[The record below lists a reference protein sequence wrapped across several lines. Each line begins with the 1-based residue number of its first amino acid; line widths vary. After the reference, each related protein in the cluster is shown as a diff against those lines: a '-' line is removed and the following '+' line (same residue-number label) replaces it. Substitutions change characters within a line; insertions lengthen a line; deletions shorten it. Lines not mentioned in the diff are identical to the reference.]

1 MVRGEHL
8 TYLLLFVSIFSFG
21 QQPYIDLQ
29 IEPSTAEMGQ
39 QVIIVLRTNSEGD
52 LEFELPDEFIQSGGV
67 QSGMSSSINYVN
79 NQAQVEK
86 YSYQKIAG
94 HFEKAGKYKVGPAKL
109 RTPSGELVS
118 NSFVVNV
125 IKPINMISEDPSKN
139 LNEPIF
145 GIIQQSAK
153 EIYEGESVLLEAKI
167 YSQVDIIQIDRF
179 KNLEFQ
185 GPSEAELLHT
195 SSEVDRD
202 FEQIKGRDLLTFKA
216 GKSIVFPERTGTFEI
231 SPFEMTIFCTDARSM
246 YPTRVNIKSNES
258 SVKVK
263 PLPDGAPASFIG
275 AVGEFTISSK
285 GKTQEIEQG
294 KVFELEVEISGIGNT
309 HNIEAPQLILPKGL
323 VIYGDPTEETKVE
336 FTSRGV
342 EGSKIITYYIQVN
355 RGTNVE
361 IPAIE
366 IAYFDPKQEVYKI
379 QSTVPFNIK
388 VIPDENSI
396 SAVIDNNEESNE
408 EEAKDFQGP
417 MLVKSSS
424 TNDSLLS
431 LRTFGA
437 LTSVPLALA
446 VVFGLMVK
454 YRKENEQELAVKQLT
469 KNAFRN
475 AKDGLI
481 GIKSNKEEDVFG
493 GLSSILA
500 NYLSDK
506 WNCSAA
512 DITRELID
520 QKQDKGAIDV
530 PSSNELKQ
538 LLDIFD
544 GARFG
549 VVDVDSTENIIQ
561 RTEEIIL
568 KIEKTN

>member
-1 MVRGEHL
+1 MVKGTL
-8 TYLLLFVSIFSFG
+8 LSYLLFCVSIISFG

-29 IEPSTAEMGQ
+29 IEPSTAEVGQ

-67 QSGMSSSINYVN
+67 QSGMSSSINYIN
-79 NQAQVEK
+79 NKAQVEK

-94 HFEKAGKYKVGPAKL
+94 HFEKSGKYKVGPAKL

-118 NSFVVNV
+118 NSFIVNV

-185 GPSEAELLHT
+185 GPSETELLHT
-195 SSEVDRD
+195 SSDVDREY
-202 FEQIKGRDLLTFKA
+202 EQIKGRNLLTFKA
-216 GKSIVFPERTGTFEI
+216 GKSIVFPERTGTFEV

-258 SVKVK
+258 AVKVK
-263 PLPDGAPASFIG
+263 PLPNGAPATFIG

-294 KVFELEVEISGIGNT
+294 KVFELEVEITGIGNT
-309 HNIEAPQLILPKGL
+309 HNIEAPQLNLPKGL
-323 VIYGDPTEETKVE
+323 VIYGDPTQETKVD

-342 EGSKIITYYIQVN
+342 EGSKVITYYIQVN
-355 RGTNVE
+355 RGTDVE
-361 IPAIE
+361 IPSIE
-366 IAYFDPKQEVYKI
+366 IAYFDPKQEIYKV
-379 QSTVPFNIK
+379 QSTIPFSLN
-388 VIPDENSI
+388 VIADENS
-396 SAVIDNNEESNE
+396 VIDIVESNE
-408 EEAKDFQGP
+408 ESDTEEAKNFQGP
-417 MLVKSSS
+417 MIEKSSS
-424 TNDSLLS
+424 RSGSLLS
-431 LRTFGA
+431 LKAFGA
-437 LTSVPLALA
+437 LTTVPLALA
-446 VVFGLMVK
+446 IIFGLMVR
-454 YRKENEQELAVKQLT
+454 YRKENEEELALKQVT

-475 AKDGLI
+475 AKDGLSEL
-481 GIKSNKEEDVFG
+481 KSINEGDVFG
-493 GLSSILA
+493 RLSSILTS
-500 NYLSDK
+500 YLSDK
-506 WNCSAA
+506 WNCTAA

-520 QKQDKGAIDV
+520 QKNEQGVIDV
-530 PSSNELKQ
+530 PASNELKQ
-538 LLDIFD
+538 LLDTFD

-549 VVDVDSTENIIQ
+549 VVDVHSTENIIQ
-561 RTEEIIL
+561 RTEEIIF